1 MECCYIS
8 VSVSASVSKYVD
20 NDPLLAYGQRER
32 THVNLSRER
41 QALMASTEVTLELSC
56 PVGSNRVLS
65 LQKMNFYK
73 C

>member
-8 VSVSASVSKYVD
+8 VSVSKYVD

-41 QALMASTEVTLELSC
+41 QALKACTEVTLTVELSSWFQSC
-56 PVGSNRVLS
+56 TVFT
-65 LQKMNFYK
+65 KK
-73 C
+73 

>member
-8 VSVSASVSKYVD
+8 VSVSASVSKHVD

-41 QALMASTEVTLELSC
+41 QALMASTEVTHELSC
-56 PVGSNRVLS
+56 PVGSNRWRIYL
-65 LQKMNFYK
+65 
-73 C
+73 